1 MQGSALVIDRLNRL
15 LTGEL
20 TSADQ
25 YLAHSRMYA
34 NWGYRRLAER
44 IAHERDEELEHADR
58 LVRRILFLE
67 GNADVASR
75 NPLAVGRDVPS
86 MLANDL
92 ALERTT
98 IAELK
103 AGIAVC
109 EQEQDYESRHIL
121 RELLADTEEDHTRWL
136 EQQLGLIQAM
146 GLPNYLQSAAGDL
159 AGDAS

>member
-1 MQGSALVIDRLNRL
+1 MQGSSLVIDRLNRL

-25 YLAHSRMYA
+25 YLAHARMYA
-34 NWGYRRLAER
+34 DWGYRRLAER
-44 IAHERDEELEHADR
+44 IGHEREEELDHARR
-58 LVRRILFLE
+58 LIDRILFLE
-67 GNADVASR
+67 GKPDLATR
-75 NPLAVGRDVPS
+75 NPLAIGSDVPS

-92 ALERTT
+92 AIELST

-103 AGIAVC
+103 SAIVLA
-109 EQEQDYESRHIL
+109 EQEKDFQTRHIL

-136 EQQLGLIQAM
+136 EQQLGLIKAL